1 MSTASATLM
10 TAGAAAGPGRACPV
24 RRRII
29 AGFTLMAALLL
40 GVGGWMVFATIAGAV
55 VAPGYIVVDSNIKKV
70 QHPAGGIVSEIF
82 VRNGDRVAAG
92 DILLR
97 LDDTQTRANLGIV
110 SSQLV
115 ELRGRKARLIAE
127 RDDAETVVFPPGF
140 AEESEDA
147 ARVAAGERRLF
158 AAKRTALAGQKSQLK
173 ERVGQIHKEIEG
185 LTAQMGAKSQEL
197 KLIRQEQQRVADMH
211 ARKLVPETRL
221 LSINRDVIRIEGE
234 HGALMAQ
241 VARLGGQIHET
252 ELQLLQLDHV
262 TQTEAQKE
270 LREVEARIAE
280 LSERAVAA
288 DDLLKRVD
296 VRAPQSGV
304 VHDLAVHTVG
314 GVIGPGE
321 TIMFIVPN
329 DDVLAIEVRV
339 PPTDIDQVGLGQA
352 CVLRFPAFN
361 QRTTPE
367 LAGTV
372 SRVAAD
378 LTREVQTGF
387 TYYLARIS
395 VPTDEL
401 AKLKELR
408 LLPGMPVES
417 YIETGDRTVLSY
429 LMKPFKDQFTRA
441 FRED

>member
-1 MSTASATLM
+1 MKPASIGRLATDS
-10 TAGAAAGPGRACPV
+10 AAPRGLACPV

-29 AGFTLMAALLL
+29 TGFSLMATLLL
-40 GVGGWMVFATIAGAV
+40 GVGGWMVFASIAGAV
-55 VAPGYIVVDSNIKKV
+55 VAPGYIVVDSNVKRV
-70 QHPAGGIVSEIF
+70 QHPAGGIVSAIF

-115 ELRGRKARLIAE
+115 DLRGRKARLIAE
-127 RDDAETVVFPPGF
+127 RDDAETVTFPPGF
-140 AEESEDA
+140 EDSGEDF

-158 AAKRTALAGQKSQLK
+158 EAKRTATAGQKSQLK
-173 ERVGQIHKEIEG
+173 ERVGQIRKEIEG
-185 LTAQMGAKSQEL
+185 LSAQKAAKSEEL
-197 KLIRQEQQRVADMH
+197 KLILREQQRVADMH

-221 LSINRDVIRIEGE
+221 LAISRDVIRIEGE
-234 HGALMAQ
+234 HGALVAQ
-241 VARLGGQIHET
+241 IARLAGQIHET

-262 TQTEAQKE
+262 IQSDAQKE
-270 LREVEARIAE
+270 LRDVEARIAE
-280 LSERAVAA
+280 LAERAVAA
-288 DDLLKRVD
+288 EDLLKRID

-304 VHDLAVHTVG
+304 VHDLSVHTVG

-321 TIMFIVPN
+321 TVMFVVPN

-339 PPTDIDQVGLGQA
+339 PPTDIDQVNLGQK

-378 LTREVQTGF
+378 LTRETQTGF

-395 VPTDEL
+395 VSTDEMS
-401 AKLKELR
+401 KLKELK

-417 YIETGDRTVLSY
+417 FIETGDRTVLSY
-429 LMKPFKDQFTRA
+429 LMKPFNDQISRA